1 MKKQYQLKLNTIEK
15 TDKNKYYIAF
25 SYLNFRPLFKAKLF
39 EFFDFDI
46 ERTFNVDENDLKN
59 FSEQT
64 DMKIPKD
71 FLKKKNKL
79 DIDACFENALKDKEV
94 GIVTYEDEKYP
105 PLLRQIPDFPLLLYY
120 KGDIENMDY
129 SYTLAVVG
137 SRKASNEG
145 AGAMSVIIR
154 GFYTNPVVI
163 VSGLAYGIDA
173 AAHRAA
179 LSVDLKTIAVV
190 GSGLDIIYPTQNTQ
204 LFDEIL
210 EKHGVIFSE
219 YPLGTQPTKYTFP
232 QRNRIVVGMCQGTF
246 VAEAQLKS
254 GAMISANLTLD
265 YNRELMCMPGCTTN
279 PNTEGIYHLIK
290 QGAGIACYTN
300 DILEILN
307 WNFKITEKYDPVYEL
322 TENQKRIYDIITFEA
337 KSFDEILTEAQTN
350 ASSLM
355 ATLTEL
361 ELNGLIKQADNK
373 FYKCVW

>member
-1 MKKQYQLKLNTIEK
+1 MKKQYQLKLTTTEK
-15 TDKNKYYIAF
+15 TDKNKYYIGF
-25 SYLNFRPLFKAKLF
+25 SYLNLRPIFKSKLF

-46 ERTFNVDENDLKN
+46 ERAFNVDENDLMN

-64 DMKIPKD
+64 GMKVPKD

-79 DIDACFENALKDKEV
+79 DLDECFENALKDKEI

-120 KGDIENMDY
+120 KGDIENINY
-129 SYTLAVVG
+129 KYTLAVVG

-145 AGAMSVIIR
+145 VGAMSVILR

-210 EKHGVIFSE
+210 EKKGVIFSE
-219 YPLGTQPTKYTFP
+219 YPLGTKPTKYTFP
-232 QRNRIVVGMCQGTF
+232 QRNRIVVGMSEGTF

-265 YNRELMCMPGCTTN
+265 YNRELMCMPGRISN
-279 PNTEGIYHLIK
+279 PNTEGVFHLIK
-290 QGAGIACYTN
+290 QGAGIVCYTN
-300 DILEILN
+300 DILEILG
-307 WNFKITEKYDPVYEL
+307 WNFKIKEKFDPSYDL
-322 TENQKRIYDIITFEA
+322 TETQRRIYDIMTLEA
-337 KSFDEILTEAQTN
+337 KTFDEILQEAETN
-350 ASSLM
+350 SSCLM

-373 FYKCVW
+373 FYKCEW

>member
-1 MKKQYQLKLNTIEK
+1 MKKQYQLKLPNIEK

-25 SYLNFRPLFKAKLF
+25 SYLNIRPLFKAKLF

-46 ERTFNVDENDLKN
+46 ERTFNVDENDLIN

-64 DMKIPKD
+64 GMKVPKD
-71 FLKKKNKL
+71 FLKKKNSL
-79 DIDACFENALKDKEV
+79 DLDECFKNALKDEEI

-105 PLLRQIPDFPLLLYY
+105 PLLREIPDFPLLLYY

-129 SYTLAVVG
+129 KYVLAVVG
-137 SRKASNEG
+137 SRKASTEG
-145 AGAMSVIIR
+145 EGAMSVIIR

-210 EKHGVIFSE
+210 EKNGVIFSE
-219 YPLGTQPTKYTFP
+219 YPLGTKPTKYTFP
-232 QRNRIVVGMCQGTF
+232 QRNRIVVGMSQGTF

-254 GAMISANLTLD
+254 GAMISARLTLD
-265 YNRELMCMPGCTTN
+265 YNRELMCMPGRISN
-279 PNTEGIYHLIK
+279 PNTEGVYHLIK

-300 DILEILN
+300 DILEILG
-307 WNFKITEKYDPVYEL
+307 WNFKIKEKFDPSYDL
-322 TENQKRIYDIITFEA
+322 TEIQRRIYDIMTLEA
-337 KSFDEILTEAQTN
+337 KTFDEILQEAQTN
-350 ASSLM
+350 SSSLM

-373 FYKCVW
+373 FYKCEW